1 MSLAKANG
9 STRSTITYR
18 KKTTTRQYSGS
29 SQSLVVL
36 LFGLTGAILIA
47 YLGIITIQFSYAIIN
62 NQPSQIR
69 TLMIKVHTSKSLVL
83 QGHTQTIRFQVADQ
97 KTHQPIGGAIT
108 TATVEYAGGNTI
120 RQFSAP
126 TDALGYSL
134 ISWKIERNAPLGSYS
149 VSYSVRE
156 TGYESESNFG
166 NSFSVIAPSISS
178 TNNYDSISSSYA
190 QGSAGSA
197 VHIERSIPMNQFYN

>member
-1 MSLAKANG
+1 
-9 STRSTITYR
+9 
-18 KKTTTRQYSGS
+18 
-29 SQSLVVL
+29 LVVLLLLL

-47 YLGIITIQFSYAIIN
+47 YLGITTIQFSYAIIN
-62 NQPSQIR
+62 NQPSQTR
-69 TLMIKVHTSKSLVL
+69 TLMVKVHTSKSLVL

-134 ISWKIERNAPLGSYS
+134 ISWKIERSAPLGSYS
-149 VSYSVRE
+149 VSYSVHQ

-166 NSFSVIAPSISS
+166 NSFSVIAPGISL
-178 TNNYDSISSSYA
+178 TNNYDGISSSYA
-190 QGSAGSA
+190 QGPAGSA
-197 VHIERSIPMNQFYN
+197 LHLAQGPAGSALHVAQGPAGSALHIERSIPMNQFYN

>member
-1 MSLAKANG
+1 M
-9 STRSTITYR
+9 
-18 KKTTTRQYSGS
+18 RQHSGS
-29 SQSLVVL
+29 SQSFVVLLVVL
-36 LFGLTGAILIA
+36 MGAILIA
-47 YLGIITIQFSYAIIN
+47 YLGITTIQFSYAIIN

-69 TLMIKVHTSKSLVL
+69 TLMVKVHTSKSLVL
-83 QGHTQTIRFQVADQ
+83 QGHTQTIHFQVADQ

-108 TATVEYAGGNTI
+108 SVTVEYAGGNTI

-197 VHIERSIPMNQFYN
+197 VHIERSIPINQFYN